1 MLLDR
6 IQYDNDIISISM
18 QGLALRNEIIQNNIA
33 NSELPN
39 FKKSDVMF
47 EQSLQNEIDKY
58 KENGEMNLENVKP
71 KVKVVNKELSYRLD
85 GNNVDME
92 AEMVSLYKNDSK
104 YSSMAS
110 SVMNNYKRINLVLN
124 AK

>member
-39 FKKSDVMF
+39 FKKSDVLF

-71 KVKVVNKELSYRLD
+71 KVKVINKELSYRLD